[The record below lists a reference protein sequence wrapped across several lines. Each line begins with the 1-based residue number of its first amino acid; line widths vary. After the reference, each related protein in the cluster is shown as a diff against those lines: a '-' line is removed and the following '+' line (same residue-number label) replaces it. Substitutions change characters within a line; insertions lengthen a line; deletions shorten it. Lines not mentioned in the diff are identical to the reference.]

1 MIIFWVN
8 GRRVDLGK
16 WLKEMFE
23 RFTPEQREQF
33 RRNVTRDVRRDVAK
47 QKRDRDGFWTN

>member
-8 GRRVDLGK
+8 GRRVDLDK

-23 RFTPEQREQF
+23 RLTPEQQQQF
-33 RRNVTRDVRRDVAK
+33 RRNVTRDVPRDVAK
-47 QKRDRDGFWTN
+47 QKRDREGFWTN